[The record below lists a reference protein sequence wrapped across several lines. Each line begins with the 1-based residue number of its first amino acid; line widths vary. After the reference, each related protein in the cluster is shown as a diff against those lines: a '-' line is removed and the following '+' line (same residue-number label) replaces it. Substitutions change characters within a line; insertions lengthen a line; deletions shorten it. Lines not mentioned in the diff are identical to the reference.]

1 MSLMPTYTQRKRSLV
16 KAITFR
22 SIVLVSDFLIVYLI
36 THRVDTSLG
45 LVIMTNLASTTLY
58 YLHERFWTGIKWG
71 RAPDHCHEPVKI
83 PE

>member
-1 MSLMPTYTQRKRSLV
+1 MAVYIQKKRSIV

-22 SIVLVSDFLIVYLI
+22 AIVLVSDFLIVYLI

-45 LVIMTNLASTTLY
+45 LVLLTNLASTTLY
-58 YLHERFWTGIKWG
+58 YLHERFWTGINWG
-71 RAPDHCHEPVKI
+71 RVSHADHEPVKI

>member
-1 MSLMPTYTQRKRSLV
+1 MTTYTQRKRSVV

-22 SIVLVSDFLIVYLI
+22 AIVLMSDFLIVYLI

-45 LVIMTNLASTTLY
+45 LVILTNLASTTLY
-58 YLHERFWTGIKWG
+58 YLHERFWSGIKWG
-71 RAPDHCHEPVKI
+71 RVPEHVNEPVKI

>member
-1 MSLMPTYTQRKRSLV
+1 MAVYIQKKRSVV

-22 SIVLVSDFLIVYLI
+22 SIVLFSDFLIVYLI

-45 LVIMTNLASTTLY
+45 LVILTNLASTTLY

-71 RAPDHCHEPVKI
+71 RVQEETK
-83 PE
+83 